1 MAYSLPSDG
10 SDVGAHRRLPSRH
23 RFFADLSQ
31 CLFDFVIE
39 LLPTSEEMAV
49 KENVRKLLERLIRTI
64 EPDSRLLSFGSTAN
78 GFSLRNSDMDLCC
91 LIDSEERLSATD
103 LVTMLGDLLER
114 ETKFHVKPL
123 PHARIPIVKLS
134 LDPSPGLPL
143 GIACDIG
150 FENRLAL
157 ENTRLLMCYAMIDP
171 TRVRTMVLFLKVWS
185 KRRKINS
192 PYKGTLSSYGYVLLV
207 IYFLVHVKNPPVLPN
222 LQQMPPLRPITKEDT
237 HLAGYNT
244 WFFDDI
250 ELLRT
255 RWHSENNESVAEL
268 LIDFYRYYARDFSY
282 NTGVASIRAGLLK
295 KSSKGWQN
303 DLTSRYHDSRERNR
317 LCIEDPFE
325 LDFNVGRCVTKDG
338 IYTIRGEFMRAS
350 RILSNRPERAVVALA
365 ELCLERPDEDLVSAP
380 TSSFNVLRPPPQTPY
395 SVGSGSRS
403 KAPSAPTLTAPVS
416 VTPSAPMP
424 TTLPALPPSAH
435 MAPKRSKW
443 TSPPPPGAPED
454 ARALFESNL
463 GHGLELATS
472 STEAREREQRARQS
486 ASSEGYSE
494 SASEGTSEV
503 FTDTDASVS
512 DAGSDVVSVRSFT
525 EGVAVRE
532 GDQIVGHGNGW
543 RRPSW
548 HSHNTMRPPMQP
560 QQHLGVD
567 AAYYGTSGRL
577 SAGARGRNQ
586 RERERTAAAGSA
598 PPTAWDAAAASSSR
612 RSSSGPPRTV
622 GWGPV
627 TNNNTPTGTLPPLP
641 PSPEEPPF
649 NSHSHSPS
657 GQHFSHFDSQHTVFY
672 QTSPRPSPH
681 SSPRPNVYPAS
692 GSSSAS
698 SSQYSV
704 RSSTSPYPVGA
715 TTSSLPYSSG
725 GGNSSPSRAPQYPQF
740 LTNSNIIGLGVPT
753 DVFSSNHPPLSLALA
768 SQSSSTPREHTP
780 VPKAHQHPHPHS
792 SSNHPS
798 TIISTSNQT
807 QYSNPPPNP
816 PSPSW
821 TRIVSQ
827 HTQASHSRSSSTN
840 APTPKPHMQSVFSQQ
855 QQLAAAHAHGLTGPP
870 LLLPADPPS
879 PPPSHPPSASVV
891 ASSSSTSR
899 LNSKSHHASNSN
911 PRSGAYGRH
920 LQPLRPADDGDD
932 EAGDQNTEFSSAPSS
947 PTPSLSTGYETSVS
961 TSPSPSPPLAPGN
974 RKPAVCADET
984 LRAPSSGMPITS

>member
-1 MAYSLPSDG
+1 MAYSQSD
-10 SDVGAHRRLPSRH
+10 SPEHTPHRRLPSRN
-23 RFFADLSQ
+23 RFYGDLSQ

-39 LLPTSEEMAV
+39 LLPTGEEMAV

-64 EPDSRLLSFGSTAN
+64 EPESRLLSFGSTAN

-171 TRVRTMVLFLKVWS
+171 TRVRTLVLFLKVWS

-255 RWHSENNESVAEL
+255 RWHSENTESVAEL
-268 LIDFYRYYARDFSY
+268 LIDFFRYYARDFSY
-282 NTGVASIRAGLLK
+282 NTGVASIRAGILK
-295 KSSKGWQN
+295 KSTKGWQN
-303 DLTSRYHDSRERNR
+303 DLSSGRYNDSRERNR

-350 RILSNRPERAVVALA
+350 RILATRPERAVVALA
-365 ELCLERPDEDLVSAP
+365 ELCEERPDEDLVSP
-380 TSSFNVLRPPPQTPY
+380 PSSSFNVLRPPPQTPY
-395 SVGSGSRS
+395 SVGSGSGRL
-403 KAPSAPTLTAPVS
+403 KAPAAPISAPTAVPIS
-416 VTPSAPMP
+416 VTPSPA
-424 TTLPALPPSAH
+424 TTALPAPPPSAH
-435 MAPKRSKW
+435 MAPRRSKW
-443 TSPPPPGAPED
+443 TSPPPPDAPED

-472 STEAREREQRARQS
+472 STEARQREQRARES
-486 ASSEGYSE
+486 ASEH

-525 EGVAVRE
+525 EGVAIRE
-532 GDQIVGHGNGW
+532 GEPSMGHSNGW

-548 HSHNTMRPPMQP
+548 HVPNTNVRPIHPH
-560 QQHLGVD
+560 QHLAVD

-586 RERERTAAAGSA
+586 RDRERSAAASA
-598 PPTAWDAAAASSSR
+598 PPTAWMNDAGASSSR

-622 GWGPV
+622 GWAP
-627 TNNNTPTGTLPPLP
+627 TPSLTTTPTTTLPPLP
-641 PSPEEPPF
+641 PSPQSSQPSP
-649 NSHSHSPS
+649 HSPS
-657 GQHFSHFDSQHTVFY
+657 GQHFSHFDSSHTVYY

-692 GSSSAS
+692 GSSPSYPGTS
-698 SSQYSV
+698 SS
-704 RSSTSPYPVGA
+704 
-715 TTSSLPYSSG
+715 YSSG
-725 GGNSSPSRAPQYPQF
+725 GSSPSRGPQYPQF
-740 LTNSNIIGLGVPT
+740 LSNTNIIGLGVPA
-753 DVFSSNHPPLSLALA
+753 DVFSSNHPPLSLSLA
-768 SQSSSTPREHTP
+768 SSSSSATPREHTP
-780 VPKAHQHPHPHS
+780 VPTMNNNHNS
-792 SSNHPS
+792 SFSGH
-798 TIISTSNQT
+798 
-807 QYSNPPPNP
+807 PNP

-827 HTQASHSRSSSTN
+827 HTQTHSRSNSTN
-840 APTPKPHMQSVFSQQ
+840 APTPKPHPAPVFSQQ
-855 QQLAAAHAHGLTGPP
+855 QAMNVLNSRSPLQSDSPSGSPLHPP
-870 LLLPADPPS
+870 SSS
-879 PPPSHPPSASVV
+879 PPPPPAPNIASA
-891 ASSSSTSR
+891 R
-899 LNSKSHHASNSN
+899 DHLLP
-911 PRSGAYGRH
+911 PRSH
-920 LQPLRPADDGDD
+920 D
-932 EAGDQNTEFSSAPSS
+932 EEDNERDRNSSAASS

-961 TSPSPSPPLAPGN
+961 TSPSPSPPLQSDTIAAP
-974 RKPAVCADET
+974 KSPSHVVYEDET
-984 LRAPSSGMPITS
+984 PRGPVPESVFTVKSTS

>member
-1 MAYSLPSDG
+1 MAYSQPSEAPD
-10 SDVGAHRRLPSRH
+10 AAPHRRLPSRH

-39 LLPTSEEMAV
+39 LLPTGEEMAV

-171 TRVRTMVLFLKVWS
+171 TRVRTLVLFLKVWS

-268 LIDFYRYYARDFSY
+268 LIDFFRYYARDFSY

-295 KSSKGWQN
+295 KSTKGWQN
-303 DLTSRYHDSRERNR
+303 DLSSSRYHDSRERNR

-350 RILSNRPERAVVALA
+350 RILSNRPERAVMALA
-365 ELCLERPDEDLVSAP
+365 ELCAERPDEDLVSAP
-380 TSSFNVLRPPPQTPY
+380 VSSFNVPRPPPQTPY
-395 SVGSGSRS
+395 SVGSGSGRS
-403 KAPSAPTLTAPVS
+403 KAPAAPTISAPVS
-416 VTPSAPMP
+416 VTPSVPN
-424 TTLPALPPSAH
+424 TTLPAPPPSAH
-435 MAPKRSKW
+435 MAPRRGKW

-472 STEAREREQRARQS
+472 STEAREREQRAREPEGHMMRG
-486 ASSEGYSE
+486 AMSS
-494 SASEGTSEV
+494 
-503 FTDTDASVS
+503 
-512 DAGSDVVSVRSFT
+512 
-525 EGVAVRE
+525 
-532 GDQIVGHGNGW
+532 
-543 RRPSW
+543 
-548 HSHNTMRPPMQP
+548 
-560 QQHLGVD
+560 
-567 AAYYGTSGRL
+567 L
-577 SAGARGRNQ
+577 SA
-586 RERERTAAAGSA
+586 
-598 PPTAWDAAAASSSR
+598 
-612 RSSSGPPRTV
+612 
-622 GWGPV
+622 
-627 TNNNTPTGTLPPLP
+627 
-641 PSPEEPPF
+641 
-649 NSHSHSPS
+649 HS
-657 GQHFSHFDSQHTVFY
+657 
-672 QTSPRPSPH
+672 
-681 SSPRPNVYPAS
+681 
-692 GSSSAS
+692 
-698 SSQYSV
+698 
-704 RSSTSPYPVGA
+704 
-715 TTSSLPYSSG
+715 
-725 GGNSSPSRAPQYPQF
+725 
-740 LTNSNIIGLGVPT
+740 
-753 DVFSSNHPPLSLALA
+753 
-768 SQSSSTPREHTP
+768 
-780 VPKAHQHPHPHS
+780 
-792 SSNHPS
+792 
-798 TIISTSNQT
+798 
-807 QYSNPPPNP
+807 
-816 PSPSW
+816 
-821 TRIVSQ
+821 
-827 HTQASHSRSSSTN
+827 
-840 APTPKPHMQSVFSQQ
+840 
-855 QQLAAAHAHGLTGPP
+855 
-870 LLLPADPPS
+870 
-879 PPPSHPPSASVV
+879 
-891 ASSSSTSR
+891 
-899 LNSKSHHASNSN
+899 
-911 PRSGAYGRH
+911 
-920 LQPLRPADDGDD
+920 LR
-932 EAGDQNTEFSSAPSS
+932 
-947 PTPSLSTGYETSVS
+947 V
-961 TSPSPSPPLAPGN
+961 
-974 RKPAVCADET
+974 
-984 LRAPSSGMPITS
+984 

>member
-1 MAYSLPSDG
+1 MAYSQPTDG
-10 SDVGAHRRLPSRH
+10 PDVALHRRLPSRH

-39 LLPTSEEMAV
+39 LLPTGEEMAV

-171 TRVRTMVLFLKVWS
+171 TRVRTLVLFLKVWS

-268 LIDFYRYYARDFSY
+268 LIDFFRYYARDFSY

-295 KSSKGWQN
+295 KLSKGWQN
-303 DLTSRYHDSRERNR
+303 DLSTSRYHDSRERNR

-350 RILSNRPERAVVALA
+350 RILANRPERAVVALA
-365 ELCLERPDEDLVSAP
+365 ELCAERPDEDLVSAP
-380 TSSFNVLRPPPQTPY
+380 VSSYNVPRPPPQTPY
-395 SVGSGSRS
+395 SVGSGSGRS
-403 KAPSAPTLTAPVS
+403 KAPSAPTLSAPS
-416 VTPSAPMP
+416 PITITPSPANM
-424 TTLPALPPSAH
+424 TLPAPPTTAH
-435 MAPKRSKW
+435 MAPRRSKW

-472 STEAREREQRARQS
+472 STDAREREQCARE
-486 ASSEGYSE
+486 SEGQSE

-532 GDQIVGHGNGW
+532 AEHTLGNGSGW

-548 HSHNTMRPPMQP
+548 HAHNTIRAPTQHH
-560 QQHLGVD
+560 QHLAVD
-567 AAYYGTSGRL
+567 AAYYGASGRL
-577 SAGARGRNQ
+577 GAGARGRNQ
-586 RERERTAAAGSA
+586 RDRERTAAAAS
-598 PPTAWDAAAASSSR
+598 PPTSWTNESSASSSR
-612 RSSSGPPRTV
+612 RSSSGPPRVSWAPGIT
-622 GWGPV
+622 
-627 TNNNTPTGTLPPLP
+627 TTLTAAALSPLP
-641 PSPEEPPF
+641 PSPESP
-649 NSHSHSPS
+649 HSHSSP
-657 GQHFSHFDSQHTVFY
+657 GHHFSHFDSPHTVFY
-672 QTSPRPSPH
+672 QTSPSPRPSPH

-692 GSSSAS
+692 GSSPS
-698 SSQYSV
+698 S
-704 RSSTSPYPVGA
+704 YPVGA
-715 TTSSLPYSSG
+715 STSYSPG
-725 GGNSSPSRAPQYPQF
+725 GSSPSRVPQYPQF
-740 LTNSNIIGLGVPT
+740 LSNSNIIGLGIPA
-753 DVFSSNHPPLSLALA
+753 DMFPSNHPPLSSA
-768 SQSSSTPREHTP
+768 SFSATPREHTP
-780 VPKAHQHPHPHS
+780 VPK
-792 SSNHPS
+792 
-798 TIISTSNQT
+798 
-807 QYSNPPPNP
+807 SNPSPSSGGANP

-827 HTQASHSRSSSTN
+827 HAHTHSRSSSTS
-840 APTPKPHMQSVFSQQ
+840 APTPKPHAHPVFSQQ
-855 QQLAAAHAHGLTGPP
+855 QQATHVSIHHSSLQSDSPHPP
-870 LLLPADPPS
+870 
-879 PPPSHPPSASVV
+879 HPPS
-891 ASSSSTSR
+891 SSLLRPDTFGQHNDLKPVRSHEEEDNERDHSADFSST
-899 LNSKSHHASNSN
+899 A
-911 PRSGAYGRH
+911 
-920 LQPLRPADDGDD
+920 
-932 EAGDQNTEFSSAPSS
+932 SS

-961 TSPSPSPPLAPGN
+961 TSPSPSPPLLSGDTVVDPKASDHLPYEDATPVPEPVLAH
-974 RKPAVCADET
+974 KP
-984 LRAPSSGMPITS
+984 

>member
-10 SDVGAHRRLPSRH
+10 PDVAAHRRLPSRH

-39 LLPTSEEMAV
+39 LLPTGEEMAV

-255 RWHSENNESVAEL
+255 RWHSENSESVAEL

-380 TSSFNVLRPPPQTPY
+380 ASSFNVLRPPPQTPY

-403 KAPSAPTLTAPVS
+403 KAPSAPTLTAPIS

-472 STEAREREQRARQS
+472 STEAREREQRARES

-532 GDQIVGHGNGW
+532 GDQMLGHGNGW

-548 HSHNTMRPPMQP
+548 HSHNTMRPPMQQ

-567 AAYYGTSGRL
+567 AAHYGTSGRL

-586 RERERTAAAGSA
+586 RERERTSAAAGSA

-622 GWGPV
+622 GWGPA
-627 TNNNTPTGTLPPLP
+627 TNNNTPTSTLPPLP
-641 PSPEEPPF
+641 PSPEEPSF

-681 SSPRPNVYPAS
+681 SSPRPNLYPAS
-692 GSSSAS
+692 ASSSAS
-698 SSQYSV
+698 SSQYS
-704 RSSTSPYPVGA
+704 
-715 TTSSLPYSSG
+715 
-725 GGNSSPSRAPQYPQF
+725 
-740 LTNSNIIGLGVPT
+740 
-753 DVFSSNHPPLSLALA
+753 
-768 SQSSSTPREHTP
+768 
-780 VPKAHQHPHPHS
+780 AHQHPHPHS
-792 SSNHPS
+792 SSNPS
-798 TIISTSNQT
+798 SMNNSNSNLN

-827 HTQASHSRSSSTN
+827 HTQASRSRSNSTN
-840 APTPKPHMQSVFSQQ
+840 APTPKPHVQSVFSQQ
-855 QQLAAAHAHGLTGPP
+855 QQQQQVIAAHAHGLTGPP

-879 PPPSHPPSASVV
+879 PPPPHPPSASV
-891 ASSSSTSR
+891 APSSLSLPRLSSE
-899 LNSKSHHASNSN
+899 SHHASDSN
-911 PRSGAYGRH
+911 
-920 LQPLRPADDGDD
+920 
-932 EAGDQNTEFSSAPSS
+932 PSS

-961 TSPSPSPPLAPGN
+961 TSPSPSPPLVPGETKSAPGSV
-974 RKPAVCADET
+974 VCEDET

>member
-1 MAYSLPSDG
+1 MAYSQPADSEPSP
-10 SDVGAHRRLPSRH
+10 HRRLPSRH
-23 RFFADLSQ
+23 RFVADLSQ
-31 CLFDFVIE
+31 CLFDFVIQ
-39 LLPTSEEMAV
+39 LLPTQEEMAV
-49 KENVRKLLERLIRTI
+49 KEDVRKLLERLIRTI

-91 LIDSEERLSATD
+91 LIDGSDHPLPATD

-244 WFFDDI
+244 WFFDDV

-255 RWHSENNESVAEL
+255 RWHSENNESVADL
-268 LIDFYRYYARDFSY
+268 LIDFFRYYARDFSY

-295 KSSKGWQN
+295 KTTKGWQN
-303 DLTSRYHDSRERNR
+303 DLSASRYHDSRERNR

-365 ELCLERPDEDLVSAP
+365 ELCAERPDEDLVSPPA
-380 TSSFNVLRPPPQTPY
+380 TASAFGVLRPPPQTPY
-395 SVGSGSRS
+395 SVGSGSGRS
-403 KAPSAPTLTAPVS
+403 TKTSISPPISVS
-416 VTPSAPMP
+416 PRAGTG
-424 TTLPALPPSAH
+424 TTLPAPPPSAH
-435 MAPKRSKW
+435 MAPRRSKW
-443 TSPPPPGAPED
+443 TSPPPPGAPAD

-463 GHGLELATS
+463 GYGLELATS
-472 STEAREREQRARQS
+472 STEAREREQRAQ
-486 ASSEGYSE
+486 SEGTSE

-503 FTDTDASVS
+503 FTDTDASAS
-512 DAGSDVVSVRSFT
+512 DAGSDVMSVRSFT

-532 GDQIVGHGNGW
+532 GDPGPAHGNGW

-548 HSHNTMRPPMQP
+548 HARDTARPIVQSH
-560 QQHLGVD
+560 QHLGVD
-567 AAYYGTSGRL
+567 AAYYGASGRL

-586 RERERTAAAGSA
+586 RERERAAAAASA
-598 PPTAWDAAAASSSR
+598 PPTVWTNDSGASSSR
-612 RSSSGPPRTV
+612 RSSSGPPRTA
-622 GWGPV
+622 GWAP
-627 TNNNTPTGTLPPLP
+627 TLSTTPIATLPPLP
-641 PSPEEPPF
+641 PSPESPPL
-649 NSHSHSPS
+649 HSPS
-657 GQHFSHFDSQHTVFY
+657 GQHFSHFDSPHTVFY

-681 SSPRPNVYPAS
+681 SSPRPNVYPPP
-692 GSSSAS
+692 GSAPSS
-698 SSQYSV
+698 
-704 RSSTSPYPVGA
+704 YP
-715 TTSSLPYSSG
+715 T
-725 GGNSSPSRAPQYPQF
+725 YPQF
-740 LTNSNIIGLGVPT
+740 LSNSNIIGVGVPS
-753 DVFSSNHPPLSLALA
+753 DVFPSNHPPLSLALA
-768 SQSSSTPREHTP
+768 SSSSSTPREHTP
-780 VPKAHQHPHPHS
+780 VPKT
-792 SSNHPS
+792 NPS
-798 TIISTSNQT
+798 PSA
-807 QYSNPPPNP
+807 NP

-827 HTQASHSRSSSTN
+827 HTNVHAHSRSGSTITN
-840 APTPKPHMQSVFSQQ
+840 APTPKPHAHPVFSQQ
-855 QQLAAAHAHGLTGPP
+855 QAMRV
-870 LLLPADPPS
+870 
-879 PPPSHPPSASVV
+879 SV
-891 ASSSSTSR
+891 SSSSPS
-899 LNSKSHHASNSN
+899 L
-911 PRSGAYGRH
+911 SGAPSLPPNRYPH
-920 LQPLRPADDGDD
+920 DEEDG
-932 EAGDQNTEFSSAPSS
+932 EHEHSAEFSSATSS

-961 TSPSPSPPLAPGN
+961 TSPSPSPPLLTGETATAPRSPGPVAYDDKV
-974 RKPAVCADET
+974 RRGRAVA
-984 LRAPSSGMPITS
+984 LGS